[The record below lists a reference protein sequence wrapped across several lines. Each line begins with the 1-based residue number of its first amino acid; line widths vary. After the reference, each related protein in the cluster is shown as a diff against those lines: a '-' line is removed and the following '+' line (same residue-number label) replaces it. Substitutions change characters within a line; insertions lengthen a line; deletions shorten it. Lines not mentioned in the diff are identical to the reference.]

1 MREGST
7 VYKKRA
13 RQACVARCAGRPG
26 SAILGCM
33 DAHRD
38 LAQQLGERLLA
49 AGLTLVTAESCT
61 GGWVAK
67 VLTDIAGSSQW
78 LDRGFVTYSNQ
89 AKRDM
94 LGVRADTIGRYGA
107 VSEATVRA
115 MVQGALRHSRA
126 TVALAIS
133 GIAGPSGGTADK
145 PVGTVWLAWAR
156 AGGDIRTR
164 CERFPGDRD
173 AVRRQAVSAALK
185 GALAILG

>member
-1 MREGST
+1 
-7 VYKKRA
+7 
-13 RQACVARCAGRPG
+13 
-26 SAILGCM
+26 M

-156 AGGDIRTR
+156 AGGEIRTR

-173 AVRRQAVSAALK
+173 AVRRQAVSAALE